1 MQHIA
6 VDKLVALNYF
16 KYIDVNDYVRDIHP
30 FKLRE
35 INAAMHGEKVFVR
48 GLSNKVANKYYGKF
62 APGDWHL
69 FFDEKNGAYYKA
81 RILLT
86 FNSPTLSDQLWN
98 NSFYENIIVFEA
110 MYETYIPYSQFNP
123 TIGYKDDWFCEHGFM
138 VADETKRNI
147 PEALKLIEAAPET
160 AVTDFP
166 ILKASSASAPVQY
179 ADDIKPDPMFITG
192 FNVDDKLNLGSLAS
206 DLQNKVEDI
215 FFYHINSKFNAAA
228 YLANPDRKKTTF
240 NITIENAPDTSADR
254 KRIQQLIDELEK
266 LIEEAD
272 LNHDEIG
279 EMLGRI
285 VGWLREGQRVSEE
298 FRRII
303 KKLPEFGEIGRKI
316 KNKIH
321 EIEYQL
327 LLLDALGIFNSS
339 TGIHLY
345 YDRID
350 ASTKANGYN
359 LIDNMS
365 YIAAHEMEH
374 AWHYAD
380 VKSKTGKWYLHDIP
394 EYHWVKESIAEYFAL
409 CYCQYAGNNDG
420 DTAIHC
426 RSEYAFPYD
435 GGYSGALLLEANPKN
450 FDKLYK
456 ESLDDME
463 LAFKNL

>member
-6 VDKLVALNYF
+6 VDKIKALNYF
-16 KYIDVNDYVRDIHP
+16 KYIDVNDYVRYISCLD
-30 FKLRE
+30 LRE

-48 GLSNKVANKYYGKF
+48 GLSNKVADKYYGKF

-86 FNSPTLSDQLWN
+86 FNSPTLSNQLWGT
-98 NSFYENIIVFEA
+98 SYYENIIVFEA
-110 MYETYIPYSQFNP
+110 LYETYIPYTQFNP

-138 VADETKRNI
+138 IADESKRNI
-147 PEALKLIEAAPET
+147 PEALKLIEAAPAT
-160 AVTDFP
+160 AITALP
-166 ILKASSASAPVQY
+166 ILKASAASAPVQY
-179 ADDIKPDPMFITG
+179 SDDIKPDPMFITG

-206 DLQNKVEDI
+206 ELQNKVEDI
-215 FFYHINSKFNAAA
+215 FSYHINSKFNAAA
-228 YLANPDRKKTTF
+228 YLANPNQKKTTF
-240 NITIENAPDTSADR
+240 NITIENAPDTSADW

-266 LIEEAD
+266 LIEKSD
-272 LNHDEIG
+272 LNHSEIG
-279 EMLGRI
+279 EMLRRI
-285 VGWLREGQRVSEE
+285 VGELREGRRVSEE

-303 KKLPEFGEIGRKI
+303 KELPEFGKIGRKI

-327 LLLDALGIFNSS
+327 LLLEALGIFNSD

-345 YDRID
+345 YDRIV
-350 ASTKANGYN
+350 ASAKAHGYN
-359 LIDNMS
+359 LLAYMS

-394 EYHWVKESIAEYFAL
+394 EYYWVKESIAEYFAL
-409 CYCQYAGNNDG
+409 CYCQYAGNTDG
-420 DTAIHC
+420 DTAVHC
-426 RSEYAFPYD
+426 RSISSFPYD
-435 GGYSGALLLEANPKN
+435 GGYSGALLLEADPQN

-463 LAFKNL
+463 LAFKNI